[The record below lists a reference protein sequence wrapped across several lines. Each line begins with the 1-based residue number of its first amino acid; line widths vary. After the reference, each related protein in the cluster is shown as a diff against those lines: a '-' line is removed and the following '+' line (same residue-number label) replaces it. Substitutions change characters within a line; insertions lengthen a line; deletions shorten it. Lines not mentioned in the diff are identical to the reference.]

1 MGIFLVTTTL
11 SVLLLYGFAQEYVRL
26 RLTPHLANPNLS
38 DVPGRPLVSILI
50 PARNEEHTIAR
61 CLDGILNQTYG
72 TYEIIVVDDNSTDA
86 TPDILAHYAT
96 KQATMRVVAGTPLP
110 PSWAGKCH
118 ACQQA
123 AAVAQGEWLLF
134 LDADTMPQPELV
146 AALLTHAYRWQLDM
160 VTVFAFMELGSFW
173 ERIILPP
180 FGALLNTIFPF
191 ERINAPDAQPEEII
205 ANGQCIFVRRTAYE
219 MIGGH
224 SAVANEVIEDVML
237 ARALKQA
244 GFRIGALQGQ
254 PHVIRVRMYTNGRE
268 VVEGLTKNAV
278 AGYNSGG
285 SRSVWGGMRM
295 FALTL
300 LPWCLLAWGF
310 VLLIIYGTIQAW
322 AVTVHGMVVT
332 CISMLFWSIFLRQR
346 YALPWYYAILWPFG
360 LLCYGAITIRSLWK
374 ILSGRGV
381 IWKGR
386 TYAGI

>member
-1 MGIFLVTTTL
+1 MGIFLLTTTI

-26 RLTPHLANPNLS
+26 RLTPHLTNPDLAH
-38 DVPGRPLVSILI
+38 VPGRPLVSILI

-61 CLDGILNQTYG
+61 CLDGILKQTYG

-86 TPDILAHYAT
+86 TPDVLAHYAT
-96 KQATMRVVAGTPLP
+96 QQATMRIVAGTPLP
-110 PSWAGKCH
+110 PNWAGKCH

-191 ERINAPDAQPEEII
+191 QRINAPDAQPEEII
-205 ANGQCIFVRRTAYE
+205 ANGQCIFVRREAYE
-219 MIGGH
+219 TIGGH
-224 SAVANEVIEDVML
+224 GAVSNELIEDVML
-237 ARALKQA
+237 ARALKLS
-244 GFRIGALQGQ
+244 GFRISAVQGLNEL
-254 PHVIRVRMYTNGRE
+254 RVRMYTNRHE

-285 SRSVWGGMRM
+285 SRSAWGGLRI
-295 FALTL
+295 FALAL
-300 LPWCLLAWGF
+300 LPWCLLASGF
-310 VLLIIYGTIQAW
+310 LLLMSYGTIQAW
-322 AVTVHGMVVT
+322 AVMLHGIVVT
-332 CISMLFWSIFLRQR
+332 TVAMLFWSIFLRQR
-346 YALPWYYAILWPFG
+346 YALPWYYALLWPFG

-374 ILSGRGV
+374 IRSGRGV
-381 IWKGR
+381 LWKGR